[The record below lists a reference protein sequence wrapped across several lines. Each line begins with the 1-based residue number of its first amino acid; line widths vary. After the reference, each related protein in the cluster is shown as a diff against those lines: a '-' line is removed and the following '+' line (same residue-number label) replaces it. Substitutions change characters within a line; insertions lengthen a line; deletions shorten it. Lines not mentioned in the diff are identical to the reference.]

1 MPNESEP
8 ECLELLNEF
17 VKAFQSI
24 PQRYC
29 LFCEANAG
37 LGMEAHKPDCP
48 FRRASE
54 LIKTAPTRNK
64 KAPAKPESLAD
75 ASPYSIFP
83 FLQGRSLRLGCL
95 SSLTWRLTELS
106 EMRSLHQK

>member
-1 MPNESEP
+1 MKKTAANQKAPKSSKP

-37 LGMEAHKPDCP
+37 LGIEAHKPDCP

-54 LIKTAPTRNK
+54 LIKTSQSAPQK
-64 KAPAKPESLAD
+64 KAPAKHPEKD
-75 ASPYSIFP
+75 A
-83 FLQGRSLRLGCL
+83 
-95 SSLTWRLTELS
+95 
-106 EMRSLHQK
+106 

>member
-1 MPNESEP
+1 MKKTRANQKAPKPPEP
-8 ECLELLNEF
+8 DCVELLYEF

-37 LGMEAHKPDCP
+37 PGIEAHKPDCP

-54 LIKTAPTRNK
+54 LIKTNQSARNK
-64 KAPAKPESLAD
+64 KA
-75 ASPYSIFP
+75 
-83 FLQGRSLRLGCL
+83 
-95 SSLTWRLTELS
+95 
-106 EMRSLHQK
+106 

>member
-1 MPNESEP
+1 MKKTPANQKARKPPEP

-17 VKAFQSI
+17 LKAFQNI

-37 LGMEAHKPDCP
+37 LGIEAHKSDCP

-54 LIKTAPTRNK
+54 LVKTTQSAPQK
-64 KAPAKPESLAD
+64 KAPAKRPEKD
-75 ASPYSIFP
+75 A
-83 FLQGRSLRLGCL
+83 
-95 SSLTWRLTELS
+95 
-106 EMRSLHQK
+106 

>member
-1 MPNESEP
+1 MKKRAENQKAQDQSAPD
-8 ECLELLNEF
+8 CLELLGEF

-37 LGMEAHKPDCP
+37 LGIEAHKPDCP

-54 LIKTAPTRNK
+54 LVKTTQSAPQK
-64 KAPAKPESLAD
+64 KAPTKRPEKD
-75 ASPYSIFP
+75 A
-83 FLQGRSLRLGCL
+83 
-95 SSLTWRLTELS
+95 
-106 EMRSLHQK
+106 

>member
-1 MPNESEP
+1 MKKTRANPKASNHTEP

-17 VKAFQSI
+17 IKAFQTI

-37 LGMEAHKPDCP
+37 LGIEAHKPDCP

-54 LIKTAPTRNK
+54 LVKTSQSTPK
-64 KAPAKPESLAD
+64 
-75 ASPYSIFP
+75 
-83 FLQGRSLRLGCL
+83 
-95 SSLTWRLTELS
+95 
-106 EMRSLHQK
+106 

>member
-1 MPNESEP
+1 MKKRAANQKAPKQSEP
-8 ECLELLNEF
+8 PQSEPACLELLSAF

-37 LGMEAHKPDCP
+37 LGAEAHKPDCP

-54 LIKTAPTRNK
+54 LIKTSQTTRNK
-64 KAPAKPESLAD
+64 KAPAKQDS
-75 ASPYSIFP
+75 
-83 FLQGRSLRLGCL
+83 
-95 SSLTWRLTELS
+95 
-106 EMRSLHQK
+106 

>member
-1 MPNESEP
+1 MKKTPANQKSPKPSEP
-8 ECLELLNEF
+8 ECVELLHEF

-37 LGMEAHKPDCP
+37 LGIDAHKPDCP

-54 LIKTAPTRNK
+54 LIKTSQSASQK
-64 KAPAKPESLAD
+64 KAPAKHPEKD
-75 ASPYSIFP
+75 A
-83 FLQGRSLRLGCL
+83 
-95 SSLTWRLTELS
+95 
-106 EMRSLHQK
+106 

>member
-1 MPNESEP
+1 MKKTGANQRARKPSEP
-8 ECLELLNEF
+8 ECVELLHEF

-37 LGMEAHKPDCP
+37 LGMEAHKSDCP

-54 LIKTAPTRNK
+54 LIKTSQSGSQE
-64 KAPAKPESLAD
+64 KAPAKHPEKD
-75 ASPYSIFP
+75 A
-83 FLQGRSLRLGCL
+83 
-95 SSLTWRLTELS
+95 
-106 EMRSLHQK
+106 

>member
-1 MPNESEP
+1 MKKTRANQKAQDQSPP
-8 ECLELLNEF
+8 DCELLGEF

-37 LGMEAHKPDCP
+37 LGIEAHKADCP

-54 LIKTAPTRNK
+54 LIKTK
-64 KAPAKPESLAD
+64 
-75 ASPYSIFP
+75 
-83 FLQGRSLRLGCL
+83 
-95 SSLTWRLTELS
+95 
-106 EMRSLHQK
+106 